1 MPWGHRPRRQRR
13 ARSDAVPGCEEH
25 EPGGR
30 AGRERRRRD
39 ARVQGSAD
47 AEADHRRRDLRDAED
62 HEQQQVRALALA
74 AAALSAACL
83 ASTARATTEPALLMH
98 VKVALTSSKI
108 SLSSSYAARGLEVE

>member
-39 ARVQGSAD
+39 ARLQGPAD

-62 HEQQQVRALALA
+62 HEEQQVAMRAGLIAVAVAVSLT
-74 AAALSAACL
+74 
-83 ASTARATTEPALLMH
+83 TAGAGGATTLPSVTLH
-98 VKVALTSSKI
+98 VKVT
-108 SLSSSYAARGLEVE
+108 LSGAHVVLSRP